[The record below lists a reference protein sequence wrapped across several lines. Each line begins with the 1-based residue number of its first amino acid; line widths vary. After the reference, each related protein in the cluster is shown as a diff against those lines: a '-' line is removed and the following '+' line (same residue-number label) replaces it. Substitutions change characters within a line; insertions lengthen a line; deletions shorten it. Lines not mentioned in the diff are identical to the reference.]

1 MATVKPAHKTF
12 DPCTPRTIIYIKL
25 PERFQD
31 VMAFL
36 KSNGFT
42 KLRITNENGRDVIT
56 IYSTREM
63 FNERMRVLDEASK
76 LLNRNVLIRGIT
88 SPGINRAELN

>member
-1 MATVKPAHKTF
+1 MTTVKPAYKKV
-12 DPCTPRTIIYIKL
+12 TPYADKTIIYIRL
-25 PERFQD
+25 PERFQS
-31 VMAFL
+31 VVVFL
-36 KSNGFT
+36 ESNGFT
-42 KLRITNENGRDVIT
+42 KLRVTNENGRDVIT

-88 SPGINRAELN
+88 SPRVNRAELN

>member
-1 MATVKPAHKTF
+1 MTTVRPLHKKV
-12 DPCTPRTIIYIKL
+12 DSCTDRTIIYIKL

-36 KSNGFT
+36 KNNGFT
-42 KLRITNENGRDVIT
+42 KLRVTNENGRDVIT

-63 FNERMRVLDEASK
+63 FNESMRVLDEASK

-88 SPGINRAELN
+88 SSRINKAELN

>member
-1 MATVKPAHKTF
+1 MTTVRPAYKKVDF
-12 DPCTPRTIIYIKL
+12 CINRTIIYIIL

-31 VMAFL
+31 AMAFL

-42 KLRITNENGRDVIT
+42 KLRATNENGRDVIT

-63 FNERMRVLDEASK
+63 VNEKMWVLNEASK
-76 LLNRNVLIRGIT
+76 LSDKNILIRGIT
-88 SPGINRAELN
+88 SPGINRADLN